1 MSIRL
6 YPFMFKSFDLKVQR
20 HYVRNAS
27 TRIRDALLGT
37 VNTVLEQSIK
47 LLQGRP
53 QESLI
58 LNAPTGVDPRKSLK

>member
-53 QESLI
+53 QESL